1 MHSHCHAWFLR
12 AVALPTVLTAV
23 LVCSGSAVVS
33 AQAAPQAQPDS
44 ASVPAAAQPSPHF
57 DVEAATSAY
66 IAQIPAS
73 AKARSDVY
81 FEGGYWLI
89 LWDFLYGAAVSLALL
104 FFGWSAAMR
113 NLSERLTRFK
123 PLQTLLYWIQF
134 LVVTSVLTFP
144 LTVYQD
150 FFREHQYGLANQT
163 FSPWMGDQAKALLVG
178 VVLGGLAAMALF
190 GVVRRLQRT
199 WWIWGSV
206 VTLLFL
212 VIAML
217 IAPVYITPL
226 FNSVTPLKDARVTA
240 PILRLARANGIP
252 AHDVFE
258 VDQSRQST
266 RISANVS
273 GFGSTMRISLNDN
286 LLRRGSLPEIEA
298 VMAHEMGHYVLNHI
312 YKMLMFFF
320 IVIVVAFA
328 YLRWALQAAL
338 ARWGARWG
346 VRGVG
351 DTAVLPLVVLLIS
364 VFGFVMTPVMNTFV
378 RVQEVEADMFGINAS
393 AQPDGMAQAA
403 IHLSEYRK
411 MSPGRLEE
419 WIFYDHPSG
428 RNRIH
433 AAMQW
438 KAEHLADQCPQAGE

>member
-1 MHSHCHAWFLR
+1 MNSTRVRLAVILVLAF
-12 AVALPTVLTAV
+12 AVAGPAIAQ
-23 LVCSGSAVVS
+23 SATGAQQAPPI
-33 AQAAPQAQPDS
+33 AQAGD
-44 ASVPAAAQPSPHF
+44 AAQPPPRL

-66 IAQIPAS
+66 IAQIPA
-73 AKARSDVY
+73 ADKARSDAY

-89 LWDFLYGAAVSLALL
+89 LWNFLYGALVSLSLL

-113 NLSERLTRFK
+113 TLSERLSRFK

-134 LVVTSVLTFP
+134 LVVTSVLSFP

-163 FSPWMGDQAKALLVG
+163 FGPWMGDQAKGLLVG
-178 VVLGGLAAMALF
+178 AILGGLAAMALF
-190 GVVRRLQRT
+190 GVVRRLERT

-206 VTLLFL
+206 VTTLFL
-212 VIAML
+212 VLTMI
-217 IAPVYITPL
+217 IGPVYITPL
-226 FNSVTPLKDARVTA
+226 FNTVTPLKDARVTG
-240 PILRLARANGIP
+240 PILQMARANGIP
-252 AHDVFE
+252 ADDVFE
-258 VDQSRQST
+258 VDASRQSK
-266 RISANVS
+266 RMSANVS

-286 LLRRGSLPEIEA
+286 LLKRASLPEIEA
-298 VMAHEMGHYVLNHI
+298 VMAHEMGHYVLNHV
-312 YKMLMFFF
+312 YKMLLFFF

-328 YLRWALQAAL
+328 YLRWALRATL
-338 ARWGARWG
+338 ARWGEKWR

-351 DTAVLPLVVLLIS
+351 DTAVLPLVVLLVS
-364 VFGFVMTPVMNTFV
+364 VFGFVTTPVMNTFI
-378 RVQEVEADMFGINAS
+378 RVQEVESDMFGINAS

-403 IHLSEYRK
+403 VHLSEYRK

-438 KAEHLADQCPQAGE
+438 KAEHQANVCPKPGM